1 MPGWTLAHWLC
12 NFGLNQRGLMAPQ
25 RYHELYWMCGYG
37 SPLVSRASTTKRHR
51 TRQSSVH
58 SLSLSTGFERMSTS
72 LVSPTA
78 LRWFHETIHCL
89 KVETAHFVFFSVF
102 LGTNPF
108 EIVSNCSEDTILV
121 KRCFPF
127 KEAGTYWCFFGGW
140 KSSFSFSLSE
150 SVQSLIPSLTSSGT
164 FFNAVDSS

>member
-1 MPGWTLAHWLC
+1 MG
-12 NFGLNQRGLMAPQ
+12 
-25 RYHELYWMCGYG
+25 GYD

-78 LRWFHETIHCL
+78 LRWFRETIHCL

-108 EIVSNCSEDTILV
+108 EIVSNCSEDTISV
-121 KRCFPF
+121 KHCFPF
-127 KEAGTYWCFFGGW
+127 KEAGTYMLLWWLKVVILF
-140 KSSFSFSLSE
+140 L
-150 SVQSLIPSLTSSGT
+150 
-164 FFNAVDSS
+164 AVGINPVTHPELNFIRNLLQCC